1 MFSNTASLSCRKFT
15 CCYQCGYMDSAM

>member
-15 CCYQCGYMDSAM
+15 CCFQCGYMDSAM